1 MLLSEWTR
9 RFCRVADTDGFV
21 GDPSDAG
28 YDALYQFAVQDRGDH
43 YWVQG
48 YMVAL
53 HEVEEDPNA
62 PTGADFAVPTPAQ
75 ASLNSPSKQA
85 KVTEG
90 SEAG

>member
-1 MLLSEWTR
+1 
-9 RFCRVADTDGFV
+9 
-21 GDPSDAG
+21 
-28 YDALYQFAVQDRGDH
+28 
-43 YWVQG
+43 
-48 YMVAL
+48 
-53 HEVEEDPNA
+53 VEEDPNA